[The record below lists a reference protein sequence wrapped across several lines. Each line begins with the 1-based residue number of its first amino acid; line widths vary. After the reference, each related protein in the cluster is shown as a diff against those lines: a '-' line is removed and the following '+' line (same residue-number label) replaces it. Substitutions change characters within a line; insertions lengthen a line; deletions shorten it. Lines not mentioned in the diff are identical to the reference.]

1 LLPAL
6 FDYTERGVLRNPNS
20 AVLDEYLS
28 LGVAVV
34 LILVYI
40 ANLVYT
46 LVTHRDVFAQAP
58 EPDEPSDPGLPAPW
72 PLSRSLLILAA
83 ATAFTAIEA
92 EIVSSTV
99 GTTATRLGLTPFFLG
114 VVLLAIVGNA
124 AEYISAVY
132 FARRGRMGLAV
143 GITVGSTIQVGL
155 LVAPLLVIFSYFVG
169 HRMNLVFNNPIELIA
184 IAGAA
189 FIVNSIAQDG
199 ETTWFEGVLLLAVYL
214 LFALAFFLVTE

>member
-1 LLPAL
+1 MCFEIRIRPL
-6 FDYTERGVLRNPNS
+6 
-20 AVLDEYLS
+20 LDEYLS

-99 GTTATRLGLTPFFLG
+99 ETTADSTRPNA
-114 VVLLAIVGNA
+114 VLPRRRLARH
-124 AEYISAVY
+124 
-132 FARRGRMGLAV
+132 RRQRG
-143 GITVGSTIQVGL
+143 
-155 LVAPLLVIFSYFVG
+155 
-169 HRMNLVFNNPIELIA
+169 
-184 IAGAA
+184 
-189 FIVNSIAQDG
+189 
-199 ETTWFEGVLLLAVYL
+199 
-214 LFALAFFLVTE
+214 